1 MRQYPLTGKQP
12 SETWP
17 AFCRRRQIEVCQQ
30 ILMQRH
36 FEDLQ
41 RRALAAAGEAV
52 HTSPSTPTPDPQRT
66 GLRRPRTAPKL
77 KRKAQRQ
84 ARKRARR

>member
-30 ILMQRH
+30 ILMQLH

-41 RRALAAAGEAV
+41 RRALAARASREE
-52 HTSPSTPTPDPQRT
+52 
-66 GLRRPRTAPKL
+66 TA
-77 KRKAQRQ
+77 
-84 ARKRARR
+84 